1 MATLQGLTLIALGQK
16 PLEKQ
21 RQARCLARLPEAA
34 APPKERAS
42 DRDRTT
48 ETPPARNGTRET
60 PFMTDS
66 MAPTL
71 FRLGRT
77 QAVGQI
83 DYAVS
88 RSDTVSK
95 QELVTVGVREIGRV
109 QKSGAG
115 LIERLS
121 MLFFSLASIW
131 VWALK
136 ALKKQHCRNGAA
148 ENRPTKSMP
157 EPAHW
162 PSLEFENVSES
173 SRHCSDQP
181 ISLGECTSG
190 FGEAFCLSRIDTR
203 AKLRAA
209 NLCL

>member
-1 MATLQGLTLIALGQK
+1 
-16 PLEKQ
+16 
-21 RQARCLARLPEAA
+21 
-34 APPKERAS
+34 
-42 DRDRTT
+42 
-48 ETPPARNGTRET
+48 
-60 PFMTDS
+60 MTDS

-88 RSDTVSK
+88 RPDTVSK

-136 ALKKQHCRNGAA
+136 ALKKTALPKRRCREPTDQIHAGTCTLA
-148 ENRPTKSMP
+148 E
-157 EPAHW
+157 
-162 PSLEFENVSES
+162 
-173 SRHCSDQP
+173 
-181 ISLGECTSG
+181 LGV
-190 FGEAFCLSRIDTR
+190 
-203 AKLRAA
+203 
-209 NLCL
+209 